1 MNLRNTCRRNL
12 TQRLVS
18 WYNPVV
24 PKVCIETRTWV
35 AKGLKMGR
43 TEVIQTG
50 VVCFQSYQC
59 LYVCGWGTWEKS
71 RLVTLRLTVKITHT
85 IIIFSYVAW
94 GLGRCLTRFHQ
105 TQIWVVLKKF
115 ENCWSNHSSVSGWRF
130 FKIHECLNSKIAS
143 TGKKFNFFH
152 FSHTPFIDETDC
164 KLSVSNGS
172 VIVLSTYKIKKPLS
186 ALDFAAESSRCNWM
200 ISNLLWD
207 RVATFS

>member
-1 MNLRNTCRRNL
+1 LLFCENEATIDYNRDNYHHGSAVNLRNTCRRNL

-71 RLVTLRLTVKITHT
+71 RLV
-85 IIIFSYVAW
+85 
-94 GLGRCLTRFHQ
+94 
-105 TQIWVVLKKF
+105 
-115 ENCWSNHSSVSGWRF
+115 
-130 FKIHECLNSKIAS
+130 
-143 TGKKFNFFH
+143 
-152 FSHTPFIDETDC
+152 
-164 KLSVSNGS
+164 
-172 VIVLSTYKIKKPLS
+172 
-186 ALDFAAESSRCNWM
+186 
-200 ISNLLWD
+200 
-207 RVATFS
+207 